1 MNKLLLALVCTAL
14 SSCSGN
20 KSNPA
25 TTCAQYASCI
35 AVATIN
41 CYSSGL
47 PIYHAEG
54 VRIRINTGGSF
65 DIIEKDGS
73 HKQVKADC
81 LVAEKQQSE

>member
-1 MNKLLLALVCTAL
+1 MNKLLLALACIMLA
-14 SSCSGN
+14 SCSVN
-20 KSNPA
+20 KLNPA
-25 TTCAQYASCI
+25 TTCTQYASCI

-54 VRIRINTGGSF
+54 VRIRISTGGSF